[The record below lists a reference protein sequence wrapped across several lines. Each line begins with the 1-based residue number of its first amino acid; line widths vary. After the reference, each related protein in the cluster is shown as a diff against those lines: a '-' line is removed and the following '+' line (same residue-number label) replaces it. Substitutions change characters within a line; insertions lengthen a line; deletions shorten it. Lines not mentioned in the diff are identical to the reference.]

1 MTGRNQRVGL
11 LDAMSADCQLA
22 NCAKL
27 AAHAMAEIGSD
38 QDDAESLVRLLEMLR
53 DRLHQRYQ
61 DVAGEPYSTPSAPA
75 G

>member
-1 MTGRNQRVGL
+1 MTGHKVREGL

-27 AAHAMAEIGSD
+27 AAHAMAEVGSD

-53 DRLHQRYQ
+53 ARLHERYQ
-61 DVAGEPYSTPSAPA
+61 DVAGEPYLTPGP
-75 G
+75 GG